1 MENGQNTQQQ
11 QGDNQPGKAS
21 ATDALSEFD
30 GVRWS
35 PEQAQAARLVDAG
48 HNVFLSGSGGSGK
61 SLLLRYM
68 IARARARG
76 RVVHVTGSTGM
87 AAVNV
92 GGRTLHSVVGCGL
105 GSAPLP
111 NLQADLANRPKVV
124 ARWRSMHMLVIDE
137 VSMVD
142 AEFLHKCDQLARWMR
157 GRPNEAFGGIQVIFV
172 GDFAQLPPVLDRQPP
187 GAPER
192 PQFCF
197 ELPLWVDR
205 ALDLRVVDL
214 RTVFRQGGDLAAVLN
229 RMRFGEHTPDD
240 EALFAARVGVTL
252 PATDGVEP
260 TRLCALSD
268 RVGAINAARLQ
279 AIPGAPEPFSCRITW
294 RADDGVKMT
303 PTVEAALKGHGDK
316 MKQHAPATPH
326 IDLKV
331 GSQVLLLANLDVESG
346 LVNGARG
353 VVRRFATAAE
363 ERARIDS
370 LMASIDGMS
379 DGDAA
384 NAAAHSAKVA
394 LRLAQ
399 EQPGDDPARRFPV
412 VAFACGVEAR
422 IVPHKWSVTDPGVG
436 TVDYW
441 QVPLLLAWAMT
452 IHKCQGMSLDRAIIS
467 MAGIFDCGQAYVALS
482 RIRSLDGLS
491 LDDFDPR
498 AVRVHPKVLHFYRNG
513 FRPARSVPPVG
524 PPLDPTLPKPSA
536 AVGSSRGRGRGR
548 GGARGARGGRG
559 GRGGPAASTP
569 SSTSSSP
576 TSPSSSSSSSSTTG
590 TSAAVSRWSATAS
603 AAGGDYGRGRS
614 QATGQTTS
622 FGAARAQRRG
632 GGPSASMINDA
643 L

>member
-1 MENGQNTQQQ
+1 MEVSETARQR
-11 QGDNQPGKAS
+11 DEARSDKAT
-21 ATDALSEFD
+21 AVADPLSEFAS
-30 GVRWS
+30 VRWS
-35 PEQAQAARLVDAG
+35 AEQARAARLVEAG

-68 IARARARG
+68 IARARARE
-76 RVVHVTGSTGM
+76 RIVHVTGSTGM

-105 GSAPLP
+105 GDAPLP
-111 NLQADLANRPKVV
+111 TLQAGLANRPKVV
-124 ARWRSMHMLVIDE
+124 ARWRAMHMLVIDE

-142 AEFLHKCDQLARWMR
+142 AEFMHKCDQLARWMR
-157 GRPNEAFGGIQVIFV
+157 GRPNEAFGGIQVILV

-197 ELPLWVDR
+197 ELPLWVDP
-205 ALDLRVVDL
+205 AFDLRVVDL
-214 RTVFRQGGDLAAVLN
+214 RTVFRQGGELAAVLN

-240 EALFAARVGVTL
+240 EAVFAARVGAVL

-268 RVGAINAARLQ
+268 RVSAINATRLQ
-279 AIPGAPEPFSCRITW
+279 AIPGAPEPFDCRIAW
-294 RADDGVKMT
+294 RADEGVKMT

-316 MKQHAPATPH
+316 MKQHAPAAPH
-326 IDLKV
+326 IDLKA

-363 ERARIDS
+363 ERARIE
-370 LMASIDGMS
+370 AAIESIDGMT
-379 DGDAA
+379 DADRA
-384 NAAAHSAKVA
+384 NAAAHGVRVA
-394 LRLAQ
+394 LCLAQ
-399 EQPGDDPARRFPV
+399 EQPGDDPLRRFPV

-452 IHKCQGMSLDRAIIS
+452 IHKCQGMSLDRAVIS

-513 FRPARSVPPVG
+513 FRPARSIPPVG

-536 AVGSSRGRGRGR
+536 AVGSSRVRGRGRGR
-548 GGARGARGGRG
+548 GSGRGRGASRNGGN
-559 GRGGPAASTP
+559 T
-569 SSTSSSP
+569 T
-576 TSPSSSSSSSSTTG
+576 SSSSTLPAPASG
-590 TSAAVSRWSATAS
+590 SRWAATAG
-603 AAGGDYGRGRS
+603 AAGGDYGRGRPAAAG
-614 QATGQTTS
+614 QATS
-622 FGAARAQRRG
+622 FSAARTQRRDG
-632 GGPSASMINDA
+632 GGNAPSASMINNA

>member
-1 MENGQNTQQQ
+1 METTESARRPTGEP
-11 QGDNQPGKAS
+11 QPDKVDVVA
-21 ATDALSEFD
+21 AVVDPLSEFE

-35 PEQAQAARLVDAG
+35 PEQAQAAHLVEAG

-76 RVVHVTGSTGM
+76 RIVHVTGSTGM

-92 GGRTLHSVVGCGL
+92 GGRTLHSVAGCGL
-105 GSAPLP
+105 GDAPLP
-111 NLQADLANRPKVV
+111 ALQAALANRPKVV

-142 AEFLHKCDQLARWMR
+142 AEFMHKCDQLARWMR
-157 GRPNEAFGGIQVIFV
+157 GRPDEAFGGIQVILV

-229 RMRFGEHTPDD
+229 RMRFGEHTADD
-240 EALFAARVGVTL
+240 EALFAARVGVVL

-260 TRLCALSD
+260 TRLCALSE

-279 AIPGAPEPFSCRITW
+279 AIPGAPEPFDCRITW
-294 RADDGVKMT
+294 RADEGVRMT

-326 IDLKV
+326 IDLKA
-331 GSQVLLLANLDVESG
+331 GSQVLLLANLDVEAG

-363 ERARIDS
+363 ERARIE
-370 LMASIDGMS
+370 AVIESIDGMT
-379 DGDAA
+379 DAESA
-384 NAAAHSAKVA
+384 SAAAHSARVA

-399 EQPGDDPARRFPV
+399 EQPGDDPSKRFPV
-412 VAFACGVEAR
+412 VAFACGVETR

-452 IHKCQGMSLDRAIIS
+452 IHKCQGMSLDRAVIS

-548 GGARGARGGRG
+548 GRGGGGRG
-559 GRGGPAASTP
+559 RGAGASRNGGNTASSTP
-569 SSTSSSP
+569 STPAS
-576 TSPSSSSSSSSTTG
+576 G
-590 TSAAVSRWSATAS
+590 SRWSATAG
-603 AAGGDYGRGRS
+603 AAGGNYGRGS
-614 QATGQTTS
+614 PAVAGQATS
-622 FGAARAQRRG
+622 FSAARTQRRG
-632 GGPSASMINDA
+632 GGGSAPSASMINDA

>member
-1 MENGQNTQQQ
+1 MTENGEATQQQ
-11 QGDNQPGKAS
+11 QQESERQLGGDNVAAIDP
-21 ATDALSEFD
+21 LSEFD
-30 GVRWS
+30 SVRWS
-35 PEQAQAARLVDAG
+35 PEQAQAARLVEAG

-105 GSAPLP
+105 GDAPLP

-142 AEFLHKCDQLARWMR
+142 AEFMHKCDQLARWMR

-172 GDFAQLPPVLDRQPP
+172 GDFAQLPPVIDRQPP

-205 ALDLRVVDL
+205 ALDLRIVDL

-229 RMRFGEHTPDD
+229 RMRFGEHTADD
-240 EALFAARVGVTL
+240 EALFAARVGVVL

-268 RVGAINAARLQ
+268 RVGAINAARLK
-279 AIPGAPEPFSCRITW
+279 AIPGAPEPFDCRITW
-294 RADDGVKMT
+294 RADEGVRMT

-316 MKQHAPATPH
+316 MKQHASATPH
-326 IDLKV
+326 IDLKA

-363 ERARIDS
+363 ERARIDA
-370 LMASIDGMS
+370 LMASVEGMAEAE
-379 DGDAA
+379 AA
-384 NAAAHSAKVA
+384 NALAHSAKVA

-399 EQPGDDPARRFPV
+399 EQPGDDPSRRFPV

-452 IHKCQGMSLDRAIIS
+452 IHKCQGMSLDRAVIS

-513 FRPARSVPPVG
+513 FRPARSVPPTG
-524 PPLDPTLPKPSA
+524 PPLDPTLPKPLA

-548 GGARGARGGRG
+548 GARGGRG
-559 GRGGPAASTP
+559 NTRGRGTYRGADNT

-576 TSPSSSSSSSSTTG
+576 STT
-590 TSAAVSRWSATAS
+590 TPSKSQWSATAG
-603 AAGGDYGRGRS
+603 AAGGDYGRGRPGTTA
-614 QATGQTTS
+614 QATS
-622 FGAARAQRRG
+622 FGAARAQRRD
-632 GGPSASMINDA
+632 GPSASMINDA